1 MEGKSGQAAPVVY
14 YRKSSVRYEITCA
27 VLRLRVLR
35 VFRERVRTVDTF
47 QTDDALARHAAERV
61 VDRTVFH
68 D

>member
-1 MEGKSGQAAPVVY
+1 M
-14 YRKSSVRYEITCA
+14 RYEITCA

-35 VFRERVRTVDTF
+35 IFRERVRTVDTF